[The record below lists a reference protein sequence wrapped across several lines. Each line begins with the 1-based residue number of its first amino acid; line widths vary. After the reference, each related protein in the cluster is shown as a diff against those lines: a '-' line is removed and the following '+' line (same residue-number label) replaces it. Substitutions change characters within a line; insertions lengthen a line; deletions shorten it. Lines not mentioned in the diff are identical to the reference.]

1 MTKCA
6 FIVDGRFFSKEAIV
20 KTAHLFSNEYF
31 VNINCVN
38 NEDIRIEIES
48 KNDIKDENIDKRF
61 KNELLAQMLRYQI
74 SESRKNGRALYSTCI
89 DTAEDIN
96 DSSDEGVFELSLDD
110 IAVDWFEIN

>member
-1 MTKCA
+1 MRSIA
-6 FIVDGRFFSKEAIV
+6 
-20 KTAHLFSNEYF
+20 
-31 VNINCVN
+31 NIGVSVIK

-74 SESRKNGRALYSTCI
+74 SESRKNERELIIGRALYSTCI